1 MSQKA
6 GVAMLTRFG
15 SMCSLAAIC
24 LVIGAL
30 TACAT
35 GTQFI
40 RPTEDFARLGE
51 TTRAQVEARLGKPD
65 AEENYRQNGLLA
77 KFIQYTYSN
86 DAETTRIPNT
96 LCVRSIE
103 FVLVDDVVFAE
114 LFVSACAS
122 DHTDFDERRASE
134 IVKGETRCDE
144 VPSLLGR
151 PAYRAIYPIA
161 KERGAMELGY
171 NFQYVKRPLLQLNMY
186 VKTLSIVCDAN
197 GIVREVSLSE
207 TGDR

>member
-1 MSQKA
+1 MFQKS

-15 SMCSLAAIC
+15 STCSLAAIG
-24 LVIGAL
+24 LVMGAL

-35 GTQFI
+35 GTQFT

-51 TTRAQVEARLGKPD
+51 TTRAQVEARLGKPE
-65 AEENYRQNGLLA
+65 AEENYRQNDLLA
-77 KFIQYTYSN
+77 KFIRYTYSS
-86 DAETTRIPNT
+86 DAESARIPNT
-96 LCVRSIE
+96 LCVRSIT

-122 DHTDFDERRASE
+122 DHTDFDERKASD
-134 IVKGETRCDE
+134 IVKGETRCDQI
-144 VPSLLGR
+144 PSMLGR

-161 KERGAMELGY
+161 KERGTTNLGY
-171 NFQYVKRPLLQLNMY
+171 DFQYVKRPLLQFKMY
-186 VKTLSIVCDAN
+186 EKELSFVCDAD